1 MNNNIE
7 TIVLGGGCFW
17 CIEAVFLNIKGVLKV
32 TSGYSGG
39 TTDNPTYEQVCTG
52 KTGHAE
58 VLKIEYDPKIVT
70 FETLLD
76 IFFTIHDP
84 TTLNRQGS
92 DIGTQYRSIIL
103 FTTNEQKEKA
113 INFIKNIQEK
123 FDQPIVTEIKQ
134 LTNFY
139 PAESYHQNYYEKNPH
154 NPYCAFQIPGK
165 LTKVEKKFRTNLKSE
180 KN

>member
-1 MNNNIE
+1 MSTNIE

-17 CIEAVFLNIKGVLKV
+17 CTEAVFLKIEGVLKI

-39 TTDNPTYEQVCTG
+39 TTENPTYEQVCTG

-58 VLKIEYDPKIVT
+58 VLKIEYDPEIVT
-70 FETLLD
+70 LETLLD

-84 TTLNRQGS
+84 TTLNRQGK
-92 DIGTQYRSIIL
+92 DVGTQYRSIIL

-113 INFIKNIQEK
+113 VNFIKNIQKK
-123 FDQPIVTEIKQ
+123 FDKVIVTEIKQ
-134 LTNFY
+134 LTAFY
-139 PAESYHQNYYEKNPH
+139 PAETYHQNYYEKNPN

-165 LTKVEKKFRTNLKSE
+165 LAKVEKKFRTFLKSE
-180 KN
+180 R